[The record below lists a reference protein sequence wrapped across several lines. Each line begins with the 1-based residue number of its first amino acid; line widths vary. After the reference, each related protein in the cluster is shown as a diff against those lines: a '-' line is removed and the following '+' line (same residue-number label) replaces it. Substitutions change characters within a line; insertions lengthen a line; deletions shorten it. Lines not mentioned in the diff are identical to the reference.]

1 MLELIPDIIT
11 DEGFIILGLFFVWFI
26 SAGLMFIEQRSIIRV
41 FIYFGIFSL
50 VTSICFLLLGAP
62 DVAMAEAAISA
73 FTTVFFVVCFERY
86 YNYRKRGNVDVDTNH
101 NPNPKTLRINAKNL
115 SRHIPSAVLALLLF
129 GLFLAFLPSANAN
142 LYLKEQYITYFPQ
155 DVGGTNAIGAIYLG
169 YRVYD
174 TLFEALMLV
183 VSVVAVIHMSSYN
196 IAEVTKGPTSNIRRW
211 GGMAVFTIRIISPII
226 ILFGI
231 YLIANGHLTAGG
243 GFQGGLA
250 IAAFFICRYLI
261 YDIYDLPIRKVMK
274 YEEGIF
280 FLSVILAII
289 VVFADN
295 ITYLPFISDYYLV
308 IMNTLIGLKVTCGF
322 IILFYRFIVIE
333 RINNPNKNTRGAIH

>member
-1 MLELIPDIIT
+1 MIGESVIVIALLVAW
-11 DEGFIILGLFFVWFI
+11 FV
-26 SAGLMFIEQRSIIRV
+26 SAGLIFMVRRSIIRV

-50 VTSICFLLLGAP
+50 ITSVFFLFLGAP

-86 YNYRKRGNVDVDTNH
+86 YRYRKRGSAEIDWVQKPDAL
-101 NPNPKTLRINAKNL
+101 KKSYAELLRYLPAAAL
-115 SRHIPSAVLALLLF
+115 VLVLF
-129 GLFLAFLPSANAN
+129 ALFLVFLPEGGANT
-142 LYLKEQYITYFPQ
+142 YLKDLYIAYFRE

-183 VSVVAVIHMSSYN
+183 ISVVAVIHMSAYN
-196 IAEVTKGPTSNIRRW
+196 DVTEIKKGPKSRIQRW
-211 GGMAVFTIRIISPII
+211 GGMAVFTIRFISPII

-250 IAAFFICRYLI
+250 IATFFICRYLI
-261 YDIYDLPIRKVMK
+261 YDVYDIPIKKVMK
-274 YEEGIF
+274 FEEAIF
-280 FLSVILAII
+280 FISVIIAAV
-289 VVFADN
+289 VVFGENFFHIPFVAN
-295 ITYLPFISDYYLV
+295 NYLI
-308 IMNTLIGLKVTCGF
+308 IMNALIGLKVTCGF

-333 RINNPNKNTRGAIH
+333 RMAGLEVEDGHS

>member
-1 MLELIPDIIT
+1 MFGLEFGDH
-11 DEGFIILGLFFVWFI
+11 FVIGALLVAWFVI
-26 SAGLMFIEQRSIIRV
+26 VGLMFVEQRSILRV
-41 FIYFGIFSL
+41 FIYFGVFSL
-50 VTSICFLLLGAP
+50 ITALLFLLLGAP

-73 FTTVFFVVCFERY
+73 FTTIFFIVCFERY
-86 YNYRKRGNVDVDTNH
+86 YSYRKRGGADIDWARNSKATER
-101 NPNPKTLRINAKNL
+101 KAKNL
-115 SRHIPSAVLALLLF
+115 YRLIPSVLLAVGLF
-129 GLFLAFLPSANAN
+129 GLFLSFVPSIDANT
-142 LYLKEQYITYFPQ
+142 YLKDQYIEYFRR
-155 DVGGTNAIGAIYLG
+155 DVGGTNAVGAIYLG

-183 VSVVAVIHMSSYN
+183 VSVVAVIHMSAYN
-196 IAEVTKGPTSNIRRW
+196 VTEVTTGPSSRTSRISRW

-250 IAAFFICRYLI
+250 VATFFICRYLI
-261 YDIYDLPIRKVMK
+261 YDIYDLPIKKVMR

-280 FLSVILAII
+280 FILVLMAIM
-289 VVFADN
+289 VVFAGN
-295 ITYLPFISDYYLV
+295 IIHLPIISEYYLV

-322 IILFYRFIVIE
+322 VILFYRFIVIE
-333 RINNPNKNTRGAIH
+333 RMEGIKDGHF

>member
-1 MLELIPDIIT
+1 MHGHVII
-11 DEGFIILGLFFVWFI
+11 ISALLVAWFI
-26 SAGLMFIEQRSIIRV
+26 SASLIFITKNSIIRV

-50 VTSICFLLLGAP
+50 ITSICFLLLGGP

-73 FTTVFFVVCFERY
+73 FTTIFFIVCFERY
-86 YNYRKRGNVDVDTNH
+86 YSYRKRGSAYIDSARNFHTNF
-101 NPNPKTLRINAKNL
+101 KEWYKY
-115 SRHIPSAVLALLLF
+115 IPPALLSI
-129 GLFLAFLPSANAN
+129 GLFFLFLNFVPTVDANT
-142 LYLKEQYITYFPQ
+142 YLRDQYIRYFQQ
-155 DVGGTNAIGAIYLG
+155 DVGGTNAVGAIYLG

-183 VSVVAVIHMSSYN
+183 VSVVAVIHMSAYN
-196 IAEVTKGPTSNIRRW
+196 LTEVSAGPSSQIQRW

-231 YLIANGHLTAGG
+231 YLIVNGHLTAGG

-250 IAAFFICRYLI
+250 VATFFICRYLI
-261 YDIYDLPIRKVMK
+261 YDIYDLPIKKVMK

-280 FLSVILAII
+280 FFSVLIAAV
-289 VVFADN
+289 VVFSGDIA
-295 ITYLPFISDYYLV
+295 YLPIISDNYLI

-333 RINNPNKNTRGAIH
+333 RMEGIDSDGCR

>member
-1 MLELIPDIIT
+1 MTGNIIIVAMLMA
-11 DEGFIILGLFFVWFI
+11 WFI
-26 SAGLMFIEQRSIIRV
+26 AACLIIIEQRSIIRV

-50 VTSICFLLLGAP
+50 ITSVCFLLLGAP

-73 FTTVFFVVCFERY
+73 FTTIFFIVCFERY
-86 YNYRKRGNVDVDTNH
+86 YSYRKRGGAVIDWA
-101 NPNPKTLRINAKNL
+101 R
-115 SRHIPSAVLALLLF
+115 SRGVSFGGIKQMLKYIPAVVLAVVLL
-129 GLFLAFLPSANAN
+129 GLFINFLPTIDANA
-142 LYLKEQYITYFPQ
+142 YLKDQYIHYFQQ
-155 DVGGTNAIGAIYLG
+155 DVGGTNAVGAIYLG

-183 VSVVAVIHMSSYN
+183 VSVVAVIHMSAYN
-196 IAEVTKGPTSNIRRW
+196 ITEVTAGRSSRIQRW

-250 IAAFFICRYLI
+250 VATFFICRYLI
-261 YDIYDLPIRKVMK
+261 YDVYDLPINKVMK
-274 YEEGIF
+274 FEESIF
-280 FLSVILAII
+280 FISVVLAIS
-289 VVFADN
+289 VVFADA
-295 ITYLPFISDYYLV
+295 IAYLPVVSEYYLV
-308 IMNTLIGLKVTCGF
+308 IMNILIGLKVTCGF

-333 RINNPNKNTRGAIH
+333 RMEGLPNEYK

>member
-1 MLELIPDIIT
+1 MQGHVIII
-11 DEGFIILGLFFVWFI
+11 GALLVAWFI
-26 SAGLMFIEQRSIIRV
+26 SAGLMFFEQRSIIRV

-50 VTSICFLLLGAP
+50 ITSICFLLLGGP

-73 FTTVFFVVCFERY
+73 FTTIFFIVCFERY
-86 YNYRKRGNVDVDTNH
+86 YSYRKRGSTDVDWN
-101 NPNPKTLRINAKNL
+101 
-115 SRHIPSAVLALLLF
+115 RHSDTVHHKARKWYRYILPALLAI
-129 GLFLAFLPSANAN
+129 GLFCLFIYFVPTVDINT
-142 LYLKEQYITYFPQ
+142 YLRNQYIAYFQQ

-183 VSVVAVIHMSSYN
+183 VSVVAVIHMSAYN
-196 IAEVTKGPTSNIRRW
+196 VTEVTAGPHSRIQRW

-250 IAAFFICRYLI
+250 VATFFICRYLI
-261 YDIYDLPIRKVMK
+261 YDIYDLPIKKVMK
-274 YEEGIF
+274 FEEGIF
-280 FLSVILAII
+280 LISVLIAIV
-289 VVFADN
+289 VVFAGD
-295 ITYLPFISDYYLV
+295 IAHLPIISDYYLV
-308 IMNTLIGLKVTCGF
+308 IMNVLIGLKVTCGF

-333 RINNPNKNTRGAIH
+333 RMEGINKVEEGSDGNI

>member
-1 MLELIPDIIT
+1 MFSTESMIIV
-11 DEGFIILGLFFVWFI
+11 LLAVWFV
-26 SAGLMFIEQRSIIRV
+26 ATFFIFFEQRVIRV
-41 FIYFGIFSL
+41 FIYYGIFSL
-50 VTSICFLLLGAP
+50 ITSVCFLLLGAP
-62 DVAMAEAAISA
+62 DVAMAEAAINA
-73 FTTVFFVVCFERY
+73 FTTVFFIVCFERY
-86 YNYRKRGNVDVDTNH
+86 YNYRRRGSTEDGWNRRAGMIQRR
-101 NPNPKTLRINAKNL
+101 PRKLYK
-115 SRHIPSAVLALLLF
+115 HIPAALLSMLLF
-129 GLFLAFLPSANAN
+129 GLFIAFVPTIDVNI
-142 LYLKEQYITYFPQ
+142 YLKDQYIAYFRH

-183 VSVVAVIHMSSYN
+183 VSVVAVIHMSAHKVMS
-196 IAEVTKGPTSNIRRW
+196 VSTGPSSQIQRW

-250 IAAFFICRYLI
+250 VATFFICRYMI
-261 YDIYDLPIRKVMK
+261 YDIYDLPIKKVMK

-280 FLSVILAII
+280 FISVILAAI
-289 VVFADN
+289 VVFAEN
-295 ITYLPFISDYYLV
+295 LYRMPLISDYYLI

-322 IILFYRFIVIE
+322 VILFYRYIAIE
-333 RINNPNKNTRGAIH
+333 RMEGISEEEEAANEPI

>member
-1 MLELIPDIIT
+1 MQGHVLII
-11 DEGFIILGLFFVWFI
+11 GALLVAWFI
-26 SAGLMFIEQRSIIRV
+26 SAGLIFITLDSIIRV

-50 VTSICFLLLGAP
+50 ITSICFLLLGGP

-73 FTTVFFVVCFERY
+73 FTTIFFIVCFERY
-86 YNYRKRGNVDVDTNH
+86 YSYRKRGGTDIDRAHRSTLEHTNG
-101 NPNPKTLRINAKNL
+101 KRWYKY
-115 SRHIPSAVLALLLF
+115 IPPALLAIYLF
-129 GLFLAFLPSANAN
+129 CLFLYFVPTMDVNT
-142 LYLKEQYITYFPQ
+142 YLRDQYIAYFQQ
-155 DVGGTNAIGAIYLG
+155 DVGGTNAVGAIYLG

-183 VSVVAVIHMSSYN
+183 VSVVAVIHMSAYN
-196 IAEVTKGPTSNIRRW
+196 VTEVTAGPSSRIQRW

-231 YLIANGHLTAGG
+231 YLIVNGHLTAGG

-250 IAAFFICRYLI
+250 VATFFICRYLI
-261 YDIYDLPIRKVMK
+261 YDIYDLPIKKVMK

-280 FLSVILAII
+280 FISVLIAIV
-289 VVFADN
+289 VVFAGD
-295 ITYLPFISDYYLV
+295 IAYLPIISDYYLV
-308 IMNTLIGLKVTCGF
+308 IMNILIGLKVTCGF

-333 RINNPNKNTRGAIH
+333 RMEGLYDEHR

>member
-1 MLELIPDIIT
+1 MLG
-11 DEGFIILGLFFVWFI
+11 EGFIISGLLVAWFV
-26 SAGLMFIEQRSIIRV
+26 SAGLMFIEQRSIIRI
-41 FIYFGIFSL
+41 FIYFGVFSL
-50 VTSICFLLLGAP
+50 ITSICFLLLGAP

-73 FTTVFFVVCFERY
+73 FTTVFFIVCFERY
-86 YNYRKRGNVDVDTNH
+86 YSYRKLGGADVDWTRST
-101 NPNPKTLRINAKNL
+101 KVLLINAKDL
-115 SRHIPSAVLALLLF
+115 SRHIPSAVLVIVLF
-129 GLFLAFLPSANAN
+129 GLFLAFMPKMDADT
-142 LYLKEQYITYFPQ
+142 YLKQQYIAYFQ
-155 DVGGTNAIGAIYLG
+155 HDVGGTNAIGAIYLG

-183 VSVVAVIHMSSYN
+183 VSVVAVIHMSAYN
-196 IAEVTKGPTSNIRRW
+196 VTEVTAGPSSRIQRW

-250 IAAFFICRYLI
+250 IATFFICRYLI
-261 YDIYDLPIRKVMK
+261 YDIYDLPIKKVMK
-274 YEEGIF
+274 YEEGVF
-280 FLSVILAII
+280 FISVVLAII

-295 ITYLPFISDYYLV
+295 ITYLPFISDYYLI
-308 IMNTLIGLKVTCGF
+308 IMNALIGLKVTCGF

-333 RINNPNKNTRGAIH
+333 RMGNHLEE

>member
-1 MLELIPDIIT
+1 MSGSIIIVAMLV
-11 DEGFIILGLFFVWFI
+11 GWFI
-26 SAGLMFIEQRSIIRV
+26 AAGLIIIEQRSIIRV

-50 VTSICFLLLGAP
+50 ITSVCFLLLGAP

-73 FTTVFFVVCFERY
+73 FTTIFFIVCFERY
-86 YNYRKRGNVDVDTNH
+86 YSYRKRGGAVIDWARGRGINFSGIKQMLKYI
-101 NPNPKTLRINAKNL
+101 PNL
-115 SRHIPSAVLALLLF
+115 VLTVGLF
-129 GLFLAFLPSANAN
+129 GLFIRFLPTIDADT
-142 LYLKEQYITYFPQ
+142 YLKDQYIQYFQQ

-183 VSVVAVIHMSSYN
+183 VSVVAVIHMSAYN
-196 IAEVTKGPTSNIRRW
+196 ITEVTAGRSSRIQRW

-226 ILFGI
+226 ILFGV

-250 IAAFFICRYLI
+250 VATFFICRYLI
-261 YDIYDLPIRKVMK
+261 YDIYDLPINKVMK
-274 YEEGIF
+274 FEESIF
-280 FLSVILAII
+280 FIAVILAIS
-289 VVFADN
+289 VVFADA
-295 ITYLPFISDYYLV
+295 IAHLPFVSEYYLV
-308 IMNTLIGLKVTCGF
+308 IMNVLIGLKVTCGF

-333 RINNPNKNTRGAIH
+333 RMEGLANEHK